1 MTRGKSH
8 CVKQNIIEYFDE
20 MTAFRILFLL
30 VEVVIVTVF
39 TTLFYVE
46 MSFFV
51 VMNSL
56 FTIFAVKFNRGSSV
70 IRIA

>member
-1 MTRGKSH
+1 
-8 CVKQNIIEYFDE
+8 